1 MKDKFL
7 KLFKNPTLYILFGAF
22 LFITF
27 TLDFIFSEVV
37 VHSVLDK
44 GSAFFG
50 ALNGL
55 IIICYGFILK
65 KRGKKNY
72 KDCG

>member
-1 MKDKFL
+1 MKNKFL
-7 KLFKNPTLYILFGAF
+7 KLFKNPTFYILFGAF

-44 GSAFFG
+44 GTAFFG
-50 ALNGL
+50 AFNGL
-55 IIICYGFILK
+55 VLICYGFILK
-65 KRGKKNY
+65 KKK
-72 KDCG
+72 

>member
-1 MKDKFL
+1 MKNKFL
-7 KLFKNPTLYILFGAF
+7 KLFKNPTFYILFGAF

-44 GSAFFG
+44 GGFFFG
-50 ALNGL
+50 AFNGL
-55 IIICYGFILK
+55 VLICYGFILK
-65 KRGKKNY
+65 KKK
-72 KDCG
+72 